1 MSAMPMTRLDL
12 PRAELVLLP
21 AAPAVQAQQ
30 ILTVEFRSPDGRSW
44 KAIGGGDTLVA
55 AIDWARESSPH
66 GTTWEL
72 VGWED
77 LYGD

>member
-1 MSAMPMTRLDL
+1 MSVPSVTRLDL

-21 AAPAVQAQQ
+21 VAPAVQPQH
-30 ILTVEFRSPDGRSW
+30 ILTVEFRSPEGRSW
-44 KAIGGGDTLVA
+44 KAIGGGDTLAA
-55 AIDWARESSPH
+55 AIEWARESCPR
-66 GTTWEL
+66 GATWQP